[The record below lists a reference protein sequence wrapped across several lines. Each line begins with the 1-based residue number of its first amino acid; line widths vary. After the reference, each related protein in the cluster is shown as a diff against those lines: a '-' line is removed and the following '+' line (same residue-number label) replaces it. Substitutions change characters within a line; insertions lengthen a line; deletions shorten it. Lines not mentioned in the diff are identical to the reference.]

1 MSDYATSDSQAKQA
15 DHFMTSKVSR
25 NRRALVPYGFGV
37 LGLVWGVGGSPAP
50 ARAQAIDLT
59 HGGPVTVTSDGGI
72 EWRQK
77 SQEVIADQNAKAIR
91 GDVTVTANQLIA
103 HYRKKGAAA
112 APAKA
117 SAAAPSDQP
126 GGLEG
131 DNEIYLLEAL
141 ANVHIFTPTDQ
152 AWGDHGAYDMDQGV
166 LVLTGH
172 DLKLATPRYVV
183 TSRDSLEYWTNQ
195 HMAVAR
201 GNAVLVTD
209 TGRRIAA
216 DVLVAYTDAGTPAPG
231 GQAGSGGKT
240 DVALKPAPAAS
251 GAQGADDASGKL
263 KRVDA
268 IGHVVIMTATEIV
281 QGDRAVYD
289 PGLGIAR
296 IAGGVRIT
304 RGQNVLAGDEAL
316 VNMKT
321 GIARLLSK
329 GDTQVKGLIIPNQA
343 NEAAGAAANAP
354 AAKPAAH

>member
-1 MSDYATSDSQAKQA
+1 
-15 DHFMTSKVSR
+15 
-25 NRRALVPYGFGV
+25 LVPCGFGA
-37 LGLVWGVGGSPAP
+37 LGLVWAVVGSAAP
-50 ARAQAIDLT
+50 ARAQAIDLS
-59 HGGPVTVTSDGGI
+59 HGGPVTVTSQGGI

-77 SQEVIADQNAKAIR
+77 SQEVIADQDAKAVR

-103 HYRKKGAAA
+103 HYRKKGGTA
-112 APAKA
+112 APALNKA
-117 SAAAPSDQP
+117 GAPAPADQP
-126 GGLEG
+126 AGLEG
-131 DNEIYLLEAL
+131 NSEIYLLEAL
-141 ANVHIFTPTDQ
+141 GNVHIFTPTDQ

-172 DLKLATPRYVV
+172 DLKLVTPRYVV

-216 DVLVAYTDAGTPAPG
+216 DVLVAYTDAGKPAPA
-231 GQAGSGGKT
+231 GQAGIKT
-240 DVALKPAPAAS
+240 EVALKPAPGSAGAS
-251 GAQGADDASGKL
+251 GADDASGKL

-304 RGQNVLAGDEAL
+304 RGQNVLVGDEAL

-329 GDTQVKGLIIPNQA
+329 GDAQVKGLIIPNQA
-343 NEAAGAAANAP
+343 NDAAGAPANA
-354 AAKPAAH
+354 ATAKPAAH

>member
-1 MSDYATSDSQAKQA
+1 MSDPATTESQVEQA
-15 DHFMTSKVSR
+15 DRLMTSKAAR
-25 NRRALVPYGFGV
+25 RRRAVIPWGCAL
-37 LGLVWGVGGSPAP
+37 LGLAALGLGRPAP
-50 ARAQAIDLT
+50 AAAQAIDLS

-77 SQEVIADQNAKAIR
+77 SQEVIADQNAKAVR

-103 HYRKKGAAA
+103 HYRKKAGSTPAASQA
-112 APAKA
+112 QNKTTGGD
-117 SAAAPSDQP
+117 DQSS
-126 GGLEG
+126 GGLDG
-131 DNEIYLLEAL
+131 NNQIYLLEAL
-141 ANVHIFTPTDQ
+141 GNVHIFTPTDQ

-172 DLKLATPRYVV
+172 NLKLTTPRYVV
-183 TSRDSLEYWTNQ
+183 TARDSLEYWSNQ

-216 DVLVAYTDAGTPAPG
+216 DVLVAYTDPDKAPAAGQTRVAQKTAP
-231 GQAGSGGKT
+231 AGSG
-240 DVALKPAPAAS
+240 S
-251 GAQGADDASGKL
+251 GDTDDASGKL

-289 PGLGIAR
+289 PGLSIAR
-296 IAGGVRIT
+296 IAGHVRIT

-321 GIARLLSK
+321 GIARLLSS
-329 GDTQVKGLIIPNQA
+329 GDAQVKGLIIPNQA
-343 NEAAGAAANAP
+343 SQATGPAAAAT
-354 AAKPAAH
+354 AKPATH